1 MAKQSIN
8 TGTIADDGT
17 GSNLRAGGI
26 LINANFDEIYTAAGD
41 GSTIDNDRLRNVI
54 GGTGLGTNL
63 VGNDL
68 TISVDGTVVTATSVT
83 TLENKT
89 INLANNTITGTT
101 AQFNT
106 ALSDGG
112 ITTLAGTETL
122 TNKDLTDGTNTF
134 NITGITN
141 AQLANDKVTLGGTN
155 VELGSTA
162 TTLNGLSITGF
173 SQFLV
178 NASASSIR
186 FNHAN
191 LASFPSYVTYSGTPA
206 LDEDTLKPYI
216 ATAAGWVELI
226 TENSN
231 IQGLSNVNITG
242 INNGEVIAW
251 NSSTTRFEPN
261 IGAIAGT
268 NLNHDYANINDLG
281 YIGYRSPDNTV
292 EKTVLVTVAVKADT
306 HYHFGTGN
314 TDGFSIDGI
323 AAPALSLAPGKWK
336 FDQADSSNN
345 GHQLHFYREPDKVTQ
360 YTDGV
365 TMTGTAGSAGANIVL
380 EVTKD
385 TPEILYYQCHAHDYM
400 GHVINVVGGRSTVS
414 SDNTNTGD
422 SSTVAF
428 TIASGRTVDDI
439 LVFVNGSCL
448 VPTSGYTISGTTL
461 TLVSTPP
468 SGHKISIRYIS

>member
-8 TGTIADDGT
+8 IGSTPNDGT
-17 GSNLRAGGI
+17 GSNLRSGGTI
-26 LINANFDEIYTAAGD
+26 VNANFDEIYGAIGD
-41 GSTIDNDRLRNVI
+41 GSIIDNDRLRNVI
-54 GGTGLGTNL
+54 GGTGIGTNL

-89 INLANNTITGTT
+89 IDLANNTITGTT
-101 AQFNT
+101 AQFST
-106 ALSDGG
+106 ALSDGA

-122 TNKDLTDGTNTF
+122 TNKDLTDGTNSF

-141 AQLANDKVTLGGTN
+141 SQLVSDSVTLGLTD
-155 VELGSTA
+155 VALGSTA
-162 TTLNGLSITGF
+162 TTVNGLSISGF
-173 SQFLV
+173 AGFIV

-191 LASFPSYVTYSGTPA
+191 LASFPAYTTYSGTPA
-206 LDEDTLKPYI
+206 LDEATLKPYI

-231 IQGLSNVNITG
+231 IQGLSNVNTTG

-261 IGAIAGT
+261 IAAIAGT
-268 NLNHDYANINDLG
+268 NLNHDFANINDLG

-292 EKTVLVTVAVKADT
+292 TKTILVTVAVKADT
-306 HYHFGTGN
+306 HYYFGTGS
-314 TDGFSIDGI
+314 TDGFTVDGI
-323 AAPALSLAPGKWK
+323 ASTALSLAPGKWK
-336 FDQADSSNN
+336 FDQADSTNN
-345 GHQLHFYREPDKVTQ
+345 GHQIHFYREPDKVTQ

-365 TMTGTAGSAGANIVL
+365 TVTGTPGSAGANIVI

-385 TPEILYYQCHAHDYM
+385 TPERLYYQCHAHDYM

-414 SDNTNTGD
+414 TDKSNTGD
-422 SSTVAF
+422 GSTLTF
-428 TIASGRTVDDI
+428 TINAGRTVDDI

-448 VPTSGYTISGTTL
+448 VPTDDYQISGTTL
-461 TLVSTPP
+461 TFTVAPAASAE
-468 SGHKISIRYIS
+468 IVIRYIS